1 MIGIGDVLCV
11 RGTDWAARLIRLGAA
26 LLDEPNLDNHVA
38 IVHHQ
43 DASGTW
49 WAVEGRPGGVGWAD
63 AANYLKSPW
72 TVNNGA
78 QAKTDAQRTQV
89 AHVAEGVLGAPYDW
103 TGIVADAMEAIHAPD
118 FWAQNWEGQ
127 GPPAHFVC
135 SSLAAWVYE
144 NVGLA
149 RPTFHE
155 PRLTTPADWDQ
166 FIVTGGYNAAAA
178 AATTPPLAAT

>member
-1 MIGIGDVLCV
+1 MIGIGDVLCT

-72 TVNNGA
+72 TVNNAEQG
-78 QAKTDAQRTQV
+78 KTEQQRTQIAQV
-89 AHVAEGVLGAPYDW
+89 AAGVLGTPYDW
-103 TGIVADAMEAIHAPD
+103 AGIVADAMAAIHAPD
-118 FWAQNWEGQ
+118 FWAQNWEGH
-127 GPPAHFVC
+127 GPPGHFVC
-135 SSLAAWVYE
+135 SSLAAWVYG

-149 RPTFHE
+149 HPTFHE

-166 FIVTGGYNAAAA
+166 FIVLGGFSAAAA
-178 AATTPPLAAT
+178 ASSPLAPV